1 MKLSKKDQLLLTV
14 IAAIVGVGGFY
25 WFYVKPAR
33 ADLGTRQT
41 ELTVAHSANA
51 DLSDTLTRLERDMKG
66 LSGQAGERLRYAKAV
81 PDSAQVPAA
90 VYQIQRLADRANVE
104 FSSITTQAV
113 TELGGFAGRSFQIKV
128 SGRFFDVDD
137 FLYRLHRQVNVDSR
151 GRADISG
158 RLFAVTKVDMVL
170 AGQGAQTSPGGT
182 QLKPDDDV
190 AATVDIVAFS
200 TAPAG
205 AAPAPSATGAT
216 PIVSPN
222 VGQASAVATGGT
234 P

>member
-33 ADLGTRQT
+33 ADLGTRQAQ
-41 ELTVAHSANA
+41 LTSVQDQNA
-51 DLSDTLTRLERDMKG
+51 DLTDTLTRLERDTKT

-90 VYQIQRLADRANVE
+90 IYQIQRLADRANVD
-104 FSSITTQAV
+104 FGAISTQAV

-137 FLYRLHRQVNVDSR
+137 FLYRLHRQVNVDAR

-158 RLFAVTKVDMVL
+158 RLFAVTKIDMTV
-170 AGQGAQTSPGGT
+170 ADGGSTPAAGT
-182 QLKPDDDV
+182 QLKDDDDV
-190 AATVDIVAFS
+190 TATIDIVAFS

-205 AAPAPSATGAT
+205 TVPAAPAGTAA

-222 VGQASAVATGGT
+222 VGQASAVATGGK

>member
-1 MKLSKKDQLLLTV
+1 MKLSKKDQLLLTI
-14 IAAIVGVGGFY
+14 IAAVVGIGGFY
-25 WFYVKPAR
+25 WFYVKPA
-33 ADLGTRQT
+33 G
-41 ELTVAHSANA
+41 A
-51 DLSDTLTRLERDMKG
+51 DLSAGKERLTAAQDENAGLTDTLTRLQRDMKS
-66 LSGQAGERLRYAKAV
+66 LSGQSGERLRYSKAV

-90 VYQIQRLADRANVE
+90 VYQIQRLADRADVD
-104 FSSITTQAV
+104 FSAITTQAV

-137 FLYRLHRQVNVDSR
+137 FLYRLHRQVNVDAR

-170 AGQGAQTSPGGT
+170 QGEGT
-182 QLKPDDDV
+182 QAGVTGAELKAGDNVIATIDV
-190 AATVDIVAFS
+190 VAFS
-200 TAPAG
+200 TATAG
-205 AAPAPSATGAT
+205 AAPASTATGST

-222 VGQASAVATGGT
+222 VGQASAAATGGT

>member
-1 MKLSKKDQLLLTV
+1 MKLSKKDQLLLTI
-14 IAAIVGVGGFY
+14 IAAVVGIGGFY
-25 WFYVKPAR
+25 WFYVKPAG
-33 ADLGTRQT
+33 ASLAESKTK
-41 ELTVAHSANA
+41 LTAAQDANA
-51 DLSDTLTRLERDMKG
+51 GLADTLTRLERDMKS
-66 LSGQAGERLRYAKAV
+66 LSGQSGERLRFSKAV

-90 VYQIQRLADRANVE
+90 VYQIQRLADRADVD
-104 FSSITTQAV
+104 FSAITTQTV

-137 FLYRLHRQVNVDSR
+137 FLYRLHRQVNVDAR

-170 AGQGAQTSPGGT
+170 AGQGGQAGVTGAELQAGDKVTAT
-182 QLKPDDDV
+182 IDV
-190 AATVDIVAFS
+190 IAFS
-200 TAPAG
+200 TAAAG
-205 AAPAPSATGAT
+205 AAPASPSSGAT

-222 VGQASAVATGGT
+222 VGQASATGGT

>member
-1 MKLSKKDQLLLTV
+1 MKLSKKDQFLLTV

-33 ADLGTRQT
+33 ADLGTQQT
-41 ELTVAHSANA
+41 KLTAAETANA
-51 DLSDTLTRLERDMKG
+51 DLADTLSRLERDMKT
-66 LSGQAGERLRYAKAV
+66 LSGQSGERLRYSKAV

-90 VYQIQRLADRANVE
+90 IYQIQRIADRADVE
-104 FSSITTQAV
+104 FSSISTQAV

-128 SGRFFDVDD
+128 AGRFFDVDD
-137 FLYRLHRQVNVDSR
+137 FLYRLHRQVNVDAR

-158 RLFAVTKVDMVL
+158 RLFAVTKVDMAL
-170 AGQGAQTSPGGT
+170 KGQGGQAGVTGAE
-182 QLKPDDDV
+182 LKASDDV
-190 AATVDIVAFS
+190 TATVDIVAFS
-200 TAPAG
+200 TAAAG
-205 AAPAPSATGAT
+205 AAPASAATGAT
-216 PIVSPN
+216 PFVSPN